1 MLFIS
6 LNVQIV
12 YFKLMSLVTYL
23 DNALFFNISIFTF
36 SMFLLFSLIFGIRLS
51 SKSELAFPSLL
62 QSFNNFNIF
71 FLLSSLLLFS
81 NSFFIFDNLYFF
93 NQNFQNYFLLIVLF
107 VLVAVYDFHV
117 SRLIIKYEL
126 DFLLTCTFLSS
137 ICLCFADDFLIFYLA
152 VEFQSLTFY
161 IIASFNRHSEYSTEA
176 GLKYFIFGAV
186 ISCFLLLGFALI
198 FLSAGTTSFELI
210 TTLTFGFKDYFF
222 SLGFLLILITLFFK
236 IGAAPFHYW
245 LCDVYDGSI
254 LSATLLFASAPK
266 IIIFAVLIKMA
277 FVVFQNLHFEFVN
290 FFNFACLT
298 SIFIGTFSAIYQKR
312 LKRLFAYSTIA
323 HTGFILL
330 GFLSASAES
339 TKAIVIYIVIYSLLS
354 VLLFS
359 FLIFVSTSHQNF
371 PKYLINWTSF
381 GLKNYFAALT
391 FTMVMFSIAGI
402 PPLAGFFSKF
412 FVLLAAITNNYLIT
426 SFIVIIISSI
436 ACFYY
441 IRLIKIFFFS
451 ANSKNSFWLSSL
463 KPKKGFEPLQ
473 LNYEFKTLTKL
484 CYFGKIWD
492 FVKFS

>member
-23 DNALFFNISIFTF
+23 DSALFFNISIFTF

-93 NQNFQNYFLLIVLF
+93 NQNFQNYFLLTVLL

-236 IGAAPFHYW
+236 IGAAPFHY
-245 LCDVYDGSI
+245 
-254 LSATLLFASAPK
+254 
-266 IIIFAVLIKMA
+266 
-277 FVVFQNLHFEFVN
+277 
-290 FFNFACLT
+290 
-298 SIFIGTFSAIYQKR
+298 
-312 LKRLFAYSTIA
+312 
-323 HTGFILL
+323 
-330 GFLSASAES
+330 
-339 TKAIVIYIVIYSLLS
+339 
-354 VLLFS
+354 
-359 FLIFVSTSHQNF
+359 
-371 PKYLINWTSF
+371 
-381 GLKNYFAALT
+381 
-391 FTMVMFSIAGI
+391 
-402 PPLAGFFSKF
+402 
-412 FVLLAAITNNYLIT
+412 
-426 SFIVIIISSI
+426 
-436 ACFYY
+436 
-441 IRLIKIFFFS
+441 
-451 ANSKNSFWLSSL
+451 
-463 KPKKGFEPLQ
+463 
-473 LNYEFKTLTKL
+473 
-484 CYFGKIWD
+484 
-492 FVKFS
+492 